1 MLDNRSSCY
10 EKTKLLNASPS
21 KSPHEGCSTASLR
34 RDVWIILNY
43 SSTRIAHS
51 SLHLASYILQCS
63 ILTLILLNVVVAIV
77 DSSQGPRTQKR
88 TVLLFYITNFLFI
101 DVRSAWYQ
109 LFLYTSTVVFTI
121 EYLLRLWSCTED
133 KPHHSIIFQRYECIQ
148 TLRDTLC

>member
-1 MLDNRSSCY
+1 MLDNRSSCH

-21 KSPHEGCSTASLR
+21 KSPQEGCSSASLR

-77 DSSQGPRTQKR
+77 DSSQGPRTQKNHCIILHNKLPFHR
-88 TVLLFYITNFLFI
+88 
-101 DVRSAWYQ
+101 
-109 LFLYTSTVVFTI
+109 
-121 EYLLRLWSCTED
+121 
-133 KPHHSIIFQRYECIQ
+133 HSIRLVSALSLHLHSRFYHRVPVAPLVLY
-148 TLRDTLC
+148 